1 VIGIID
7 KTINP
12 KMTQKKIV
20 AGDVGGSHITLALFE
35 QDSKGIQLIQIEREN
50 IDSFG
55 SKSDILQNW
64 TSGIRK
70 FFSPGEAIFVSLAMP
85 APFDYQEGICLIKEQ
100 GKFINL
106 YGVNIKK
113 ELSLSL
119 SIPETSIC
127 FINDAQAFLLGESVF
142 GRGKGIDSLLGIT
155 LGSGLGSAIKSGNE
169 VRDAALWSVSFKE
182 SVAENYL
189 GTSWF
194 VKWAKSETGIDVAGV
209 KELIS
214 HPFLKG
220 RLEEVFDIYST
231 NLADFIQDQYSDL
244 KMEKVIIGG
253 NISLSSELFLDK
265 TISKLGIAGLDIPI
279 EVTQLGEKSALYGAA
294 YICLN
299 DGFKL

>member
-1 VIGIID
+1 MIGIVD
-7 KTINP
+7 KTISP
-12 KMTQKKIV
+12 KMTQNKIV
-20 AGDVGGSHITLALFE
+20 AADVGGSHITLALFE
-35 QDSKGIQLIQIEREN
+35 QVSDRIQLIRIERKN

-55 SKSDILQNW
+55 SKSAILHNW

-70 FFSPGEAIFVSLAMP
+70 FYSSGDSIRVSLAMP

-113 ELSLSL
+113 EISQSL
-119 SIPETSIC
+119 SIQENSIC

-142 GRGKGIDSLLGIT
+142 GRGKGVDSILGIT

-169 VRDAALWSVSFKE
+169 VRDAALWSVPFKD

-194 VKWAKSETGIDVAGV
+194 VKWAKSETGVDVAGV
-209 KELIS
+209 KEFIS
-214 HPFLKG
+214 HPLLKE
-220 RLEEVFDIYST
+220 RLEEVFDVYST
-231 NLADFIQDQYSDL
+231 NLSDFIQNQYLEL

-253 NISLSSELFLDK
+253 NISLSSELFLEM
-265 TISKLGIAGLDIPI
+265 TISKLGRAGLDIPI

-294 YICLN
+294 YKCINN
-299 DGFKL
+299 DFKL